1 MSLNG
6 IITPPKAAQAGAVT
20 GKMEFDDFT
29 RFMQL
34 IRESLPTVDA
44 HSVFLQHAQEWSP
57 T

>member
-34 IRESLPTVDA
+34 IRECLPTVDA
-44 HSVFLQHAQEWSP
+44 HSVFIQHAQAWSP
-57 T
+57 I